1 MSLLSILAKGGW
13 LMIVIGIFSLIAA
26 GIFIERLLVLRKN
39 KINLNA
45 FLLKL
50 RQTLI
55 NQDINQALMLCAQT
69 ESPIAK
75 VLEKGIKRYGKGK
88 EEIQE
93 AIENAGRMEI
103 YQLEKGLGA
112 LATIAGVAPLTGF
125 LGTVTGMIQAFMRIQ
140 ELGGNVNATVL
151 AGGIWEALLTT
162 AAGLV
167 VGILTL
173 LGYNYLVSRVQ
184 RFVFDL
190 EVSSNNLLEL
200 LTETPGEPH
209 HEV

>member
-1 MSLLSILAKGGW
+1 MNLLSILAKGGW
-13 LMIVIGIFSLIAA
+13 LMIVIGLFSLIAA

-39 KINLNA
+39 KLNVNA
-45 FLLKL
+45 FLRKL
-50 RQTLI
+50 RQSLI
-55 NQDINQALMLCAQT
+55 NKDVNQALLLCAQT

-75 VLEKGIKRYGKGK
+75 VLEKGIKRIGHGK
-88 EEIQE
+88 EEIRE
-93 AIENAGRMEI
+93 AIENAGRQEI
-103 YQLEKGLGA
+103 YQLERGLGA

-151 AGGIWEALLTT
+151 AGGIWEALITT

-200 LTETPGEPH
+200 LTENPAEADQ
-209 HEV
+209 